1 MPDDPKRMRAE
12 RTTPKRLPRFAKVLA
27 AMFVAPGA
35 TAFLPCAA
43 SADDVRSVV
52 FVAEGPEGDVI
63 ASRVASRL
71 PPHYASVDARAFRAS
86 LARGAPAPLTGALKS
101 RRADAELVTRARAVG
116 IDAHVDLAVLVQVR
130 RSKGAQQLV
139 HVWVIDAHQ
148 ADAAAVDRDVP
159 IAPGSSVDDTAG
171 STWGAIESAFPAE
184 VPAPAST
191 PLSAAST
198 SSASGPV
205 AVPAG
210 GSEEPARGA
219 DMAEADATPPVAS
232 GGGPSL
238 LRLGVALQGG
248 SRHFAYVDRLT
259 PTLRPYDL
267 FMAPL
272 VAIRADFD
280 PFFRSRAAL
289 LNGLGVTGEYARAFG
304 LSSAD
309 AGGARSSTSWQN
321 FRVDVRDRTRLGD
334 AVFAG
339 LHAGFGAIDFSFD
352 DALGP
357 QAELPGVA
365 YRFVRAGADGQGA
378 LGDLRLYGAASYL
391 VPLSTGAVGDLFPRT
406 KVGGVEARVGL
417 GRSIA
422 RAFDLSLEL
431 VYTRFFYTLRP
442 EPGDSFVAGGAL
454 DEMACV
460 SLGLTYGF
468 SGPP

>member
-12 RTTPKRLPRFAKVLA
+12 RTMPKLLPRFAKVLA
-27 AMFVAPGA
+27 VMFVAPGA

-43 SADDVRSVV
+43 NADDVRSVV
-52 FVAEGPEGDVI
+52 FVAEGPEGDAI
-63 ASRVASRL
+63 ASRVATRL
-71 PPHYASVDARAFRAS
+71 PSHYAAVDARAFRAS

-101 RRADAELVTRARAVG
+101 RRADADLVTRARAAG
-116 IDAHVDLAVLVQVR
+116 IDARVDFAVLVHVR
-130 RSKGAQQLV
+130 RSRGVQLA
-139 HVWVIDAHQ
+139 HVWVIDPHL
-148 ADAAAVDRDVP
+148 ADAAEVDRDVP
-159 IAPGSSVDDTAG
+159 IAPGSSADDAAG
-171 STWGAIESAFPAE
+171 SAWGAIASAFLTD

-191 PLSAAST
+191 PVSAAS
-198 SSASGPV
+198 SSSSPAPV
-205 AVPAG
+205 PLPAG
-210 GSEEPARGA
+210 GSVEAARGV
-219 DMAEADATPPVAS
+219 DMADADAAPPVAS
-232 GGGPSL
+232 GGGASL
-238 LRLGVALQGG
+238 LRLGAALQGG

-272 VAIRADFD
+272 VGIRVDFD
-280 PFFRSRAAL
+280 PFARSRAAL

-321 FRVDVRDRTRLGD
+321 LRVDVRDRVRLGE

-365 YRFVRAGADGQGA
+365 YRVVRAGADGQGA

-417 GRSIA
+417 ARSIT

-454 DEMACV
+454 DEMACA